1 MHARARGPYS
11 NTTFR
16 SLAIAEVAADFSFSH
31 RSSDQD
37 YPEIAP
43 NDTDGLVTSRR
54 YLVYNSWCRKWGDYL
69 DLVPVSSRKV
79 YNPYYLETYYILKF
93 YIQLY
98 YLLVVLNI

>member
-11 NTTFR
+11 TPYLLWR
-16 SLAIAEVAADFSFSH
+16 LYGGSPAEVAEVAADFSFSH

-43 NDTDGLVTSRR
+43 NDADGLVTSRR

-69 DLVPVSSRKV
+69 DLVPVSASSV
-79 YNPYYLETYYILKF
+79 ENPYCTITHYGD
-93 YIQLY
+93 
-98 YLLVVLNI
+98 